1 MGGAGGVA
9 GMGGAGGMAGMGGSG
24 GMAGMGGSGGCPAGA
39 NANVVADLGVD
50 LFSASSYDDP
60 STGLRVSPGVGAGT
74 LFGTVNGLG
83 TNAIGS
89 SYSIESGSPN
99 ESMVFEVFQSN
110 GSTLGVAQTAT
121 NVSISARGLP
131 KTTEFLLTAEDID
144 GIPLGSTTAT
154 TGDSPFDVSAQIPGD
169 IHRLIIDA
177 TTNPVAPFT
186 LSFTSSCLGFNPIP

>member
-1 MGGAGGVA
+1 VNARTPLDIIRRLSEVGIALSAEKDNGRLMELILGSAKELTRADGGAIYTRTDDDRLRFEIMMTDSLGLRMGGT
-9 GMGGAGGMAGMGGSG
+9 SG
-24 GMAGMGGSGGCPAGA
+24 HPI
-39 NANVVADLGVD
+39 DLPPVP
-50 LFSASSYDDP
+50 LYD
-60 STGLRVSPGVGAGT
+60 
-74 LFGTVNGLG
+74 
-83 TNAIGS
+83 
-89 SYSIESGSPN
+89 ESGSPN